1 MSKFKITP
9 RLPVADSLP
18 ANIAEFGAGAA
29 LVKSQ
34 SPDRPV
40 KPVRLNLDIDPA
52 LHQRLKEAAFYRSEK
67 ISVLVRQWI
76 TDGLEKD

>member
-1 MSKFKITP
+1 MSKFKIMP
-9 RLPVADSLP
+9 RLPDAELLP

-34 SPDRPV
+34 GSDRPV
-40 KPVRLNLDIDPA
+40 KPIRLNLDIDPA
-52 LHQRLKEAAFYRSEK
+52 LHQRLKEAAFHRNEK

-76 TDGLEKD
+76 IYGLAQN